1 MTRRTKRF
9 LIVFFLI
16 AVSVVAVP
24 VGLRFWRLRS
34 YALQQRAGAALIGTL
49 SERRPESVPTKTWED
64 ATGWA
69 KTAFHNVCFS
79 ERQVKF
85 EELVRFNHDARVKFA
100 GEVDLNSIDW
110 VWSRLAETGPHGQR
124 YVEKFEPEY
133 RSFVDGSQS
142 ANTR

>member
-1 MTRRTKRF
+1 MTRGTKRF

-79 ERQVKF
+79 ERQVQF
-85 EELVRFNHDARVKFA
+85 EELVRFNHDAEVKFA

-133 RSFVDGSQS
+133 RAFVDGSQS